1 MTKAKQK
8 VTGQVLPHST
18 PAPTAAPSGH
28 SGAEWVACHD
38 TLVCMGAKQIQKW
51 CVRDGSDRGPLIAV
65 MLTKD
70 VAHILAAA
78 PELFDMVVLL
88 EQVIVYEM
96 KRCEAAGDDEGA
108 RLKILSLNMA
118 RAAIAKAKGDRIR

>member
-1 MTKAKQK
+1 MAKAKQK
-8 VTGQVLPHST
+8 ETGKVMPHST
-18 PAPTAAPSGH
+18 PAPTVAPSGH

-51 CVRDGSDRGPLIAV
+51 CVREGSDRGPLIAV

-70 VAHILAAA
+70 VAHMLAGA
-78 PELFDMVVLL
+78 PQLLELVVLF
-88 EQVIVYEM
+88 EQVIVHEM
-96 KRCEAAGDDEGA
+96 KRCEAKGDDEGA

-118 RAAIAKAKGDRIR
+118 RAAIAKAKGLAS